1 MRDKYDWAGK
11 PSTDSAEVM
20 QQYDEMAPTYDA
32 TLLQDWGYRAPAVAA
47 ELLARYVGLDS
58 TVLDVGCGTGLTGA
72 ELKRVGF
79 TSLQGTDISQPSL
92 QAAAN
97 KNVYESLVRAN
108 LMEPLPFAD
117 DSFHAALC
125 VGVLS
130 YITGDGLFRELCR
143 GQAQPGNEGGDPGFE
158 DERPGLC
165 EIVLLVWRPESDA
178 RGRSGAVHHG
188 AGLFLHRHAREEICR
203 PGCARQAPV
212 LVRLQHSVAV
222 QVAKLQAIFMD
233 EGNRASAKM
242 RLHPARVGRG
252 VASGGSACQEQR
264 DARRAR
270 EPVLVGHDL
279 TIARLQTIAEI

>member
-58 TVLDVGCGTGLTGA
+58 TVFDVGCGMGLTGA

-143 GQAQPGNEGGDPGFE
+143 IVRAGG
-158 DERPGLC
+158 
-165 EIVLLVWRPESDA
+165 
-178 RGRSGAVHHG
+178 
-188 AGLFLHRHAREEICR
+188 
-203 PGCARQAPV
+203 V
-212 LVRLQHSVAV
+212 LVLSHRTDLIIQREFGKLVAALAAEGLWSSVETSTNLPYLPGHPDFGTRIEV
-222 QVAKLQAIFMD
+222 QFFILK
-233 EGNRASAKM
+233 
-242 RLHPARVGRG
+242 
-252 VASGGSACQEQR
+252 
-264 DARRAR
+264 
-270 EPVLVGHDL
+270 VL
-279 TIARLQTIAEI
+279 